1 VPEIGPVLAA
11 SVCEWFSDE
20 ANRRLLERLAAAG
33 VRTTGP
39 VSVRAEVTGPL
50 TGKTF
55 VLTGTLAGMTR
66 EEAAAAIEAA
76 GGRVSG
82 SVSKKTT
89 YVVSGADPGSK
100 AEKAR
105 TLGVPVLDERAFL
118 ALIMSE

>member
-1 VPEIGPVLAA
+1 
-11 SVCEWFSDE
+11 
-20 ANRRLLERLAAAG
+20 
-33 VRTTGP
+33 
-39 VSVRAEVTGPL
+39 VTGPL